1 MELKDLQNSTKSSS
15 SINYKW
21 IPIYAAPN
29 LHEKVYE
36 VIISLNQSED
46 CKVLILWTGG
56 WAFDQRMLDNWYTN
70 ITSVD
75 VNKDHYNIKWTTFIQ
90 KDLNEDFRG
99 LWVFDI
105 IICLEVIEHLK
116 NPYNFLSNLKALLS
130 KKGYLIIST
139 PNIEN
144 DFSRW
149 YFLFFWNL
157 DYFSSS
163 DLLETWHITPII
175 QHIFKFFCENNWLKI
190 LDVYYNRSVFER
202 MISLKSRLF
211 SWLIKIIITLINKKK
226 NIWEINIYL
235 VSHND

>member
-15 SINYKW
+15 SLNYKW

-29 LHEKVYE
+29 LHEKAYE
-36 VIISLNQSED
+36 ILSGLQIDKDSKIL
-46 CKVLILWTGG
+46 VLGTWWG
-56 WAFDQRMLDNWYTN
+56 AFDQRLLDNWFKN

-75 VNKDHYNIKWTTFIQ
+75 INRENYNIKWTTFIQ
-90 KDLNEDFRG
+90 KDLNDNFTD
-99 LWVFDI
+99 LWNFDI

-116 NPYNFLSNLKALLS
+116 NPYNFLWTLKNIL
-130 KKGYLIIST
+130 KEKGYLIIST

-144 DFSRW
+144 NFSRW

-157 DYFSSS
+157 DYFSNA

-175 QHIFKFFCENNWLKI
+175 QHIFNFFCENNWLKI
-190 LDVYYNRSVFER
+190 LSVSYNRSVFDR
-202 MISLKSRLF
+202 MISLKSRFF
-211 SWLIKIIITLINKKK
+211 SLMIKAITLFNKKK

-235 VSHND
+235 ISHND